1 MIILKNYYDLEIWL
15 AERRHN
21 RIIEFSKGEWLWLR
35 QMTSNDKMP
44 LNTLCC
50 ALLTELNITV
60 KSKNQEEKFFT

>member
-44 LNTLCC
+44 LNTLCLYLILSNVC
-50 ALLTELNITV
+50 R
-60 KSKNQEEKFFT
+60 